1 MLYINRAILPAS
13 LAQEINLEYPHSS
26 HDQQGKFLSLAQ
38 TGSENGTWIARPGE
52 RGGTGFRERTRTFGG
67 TLEFDEEFLHPVVHH
82 LHLVIAHHPASK
94 PKKAHG
100 KTGSTREPIDQ
111 ENRNKK
117 ARKRFAQDP
126 HSFIRSI
133 SRRLLG
139 DDILDRNQEEHRP
152 RPLLSRGSEFLGLRI
167 RVRKGL
173 RSPAVRA
180 GVVLAS
186 LPRLLET
193 YFIAAVSRRGTEQR
207 GRGWNGKGKGTRRSN
222 RNREGDRVDASR

>member
-94 PKKAHG
+94 PEKAHS
-100 KTGSTREPIDQ
+100 KTGSTREPSDQ
-111 ENRNKK
+111 ENQNPK

-126 HSFIRSI
+126 HSFMRSI

-139 DDILDRNQEEHRP
+139 DDILDWDREEHRP
-152 RPLLSRGSEFLGLRI
+152 LPLLSGGGGVSWLADKSEKGIAQPVRCV
-167 RVRKGL
+167 RVPCL
-173 RSPAVRA
+173 PP
-180 GVVLAS
+180 S
-186 LPRLLET
+186 L
-193 YFIAAVSRRGTEQR
+193 AVSRLILLRPWRDGEQREREKHR
-207 GRGWNGKGKGTRRSN
+207 GRGWSGKGTRRSN
-222 RNREGDRVDASR
+222 REPGRRYG